1 MITKNELKYFSSLLH
16 KQYRKKE
23 NKFIV
28 EGKRLV
34 DEALASSYKCDL
46 IICSTSFYESSPSF
60 ISNLKKG
67 IQVTIVEEKDFKK
80 VSKTISPQGVAAV
93 LEIPRTRRDELFNE
107 TLIVGLENI
116 SDPGNLGTIIRTCDW
131 FGIKRV
137 IISSNSAELYDPK
150 VIRSTMGSIFHLDLL
165 VVDDLCFTL
174 VSLKQNGTQILCAD
188 INGENVFSYNDTERS
203 ILVLSNEA
211 HGPTKELL
219 DISDKKICIPRI
231 GNAESL
237 NVASA
242 GAILIA
248 QLTGTQN
255 QTTIK
260 GLS

>member
-1 MITKNELKYFSSLLH
+1 MISKNELKYFSSLLH

-34 DEALASSYKCDL
+34 DEALASTYKCDL
-46 IICSTSFYESSPSF
+46 LICSTSFYESSPVF

-67 IQVTIVEEKDFKK
+67 IRVTIVEERDFKK
-80 VSKTISPQGVAAV
+80 VSNTISPQGVAAV
-93 LEIPRTRRDELFNE
+93 LEIPETRSNEPFSE

-131 FGIKRV
+131 FGLQRV

-165 VVDDLCFTL
+165 VVDDLCSTL
-174 VSLKQNGTQILCAD
+174 VSCKQNGTQILCAD
-188 INGENVFSYNDTERS
+188 INGENVFDYDGTEKS

-219 DISDKKICIPRI
+219 NISDRKISIPKI

-248 QLTGTQN
+248 QLTGSRSR
-255 QTTIK
+255 TTTK
-260 GLS
+260 GLQ